1 MAQYKCIPAPTTLVI
16 DSKSNMEKAVN
27 SFANII
33 NENAVDG
40 WEFQS
45 LENIAVTQKPGCLG
59 ELFGGKP
66 FTMHFNM
73 LIFVKK

>member
-1 MAQYKCIPAPTTLVI
+1 MAQYKCVPAPMTLTI
-16 DSKSNMEKAVN
+16 DSKSSMENAVK

-40 WEFQS
+40 WEFFS
-45 LENIAVTQKPGCLG
+45 LENISVTQKPGCLG

-66 FTMHFNM
+66 YTTHFNM